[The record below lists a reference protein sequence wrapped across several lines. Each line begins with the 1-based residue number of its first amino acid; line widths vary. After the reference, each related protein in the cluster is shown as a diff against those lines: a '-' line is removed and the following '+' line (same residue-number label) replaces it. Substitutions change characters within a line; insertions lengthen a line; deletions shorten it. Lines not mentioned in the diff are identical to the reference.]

1 MPDIGII
8 VGSGF
13 GEIEGTME
21 KRSEKISTPYGD
33 PSDAYRIYEISGVE
47 AAFLARHGSLHHI
60 PPHKINYR
68 ANLWGFRE
76 LGAKR
81 ILSVS
86 AAGGISTGVIP
97 GDIVVPDQVIDMTS
111 CRTSTFFE
119 GADAVH
125 IDFTSPYCKDLRELL
140 LRAGKRSSI
149 ELKDGATYICVN
161 GPRLETRAE
170 IRFFASIGAD
180 IVGMTAMP
188 EASLARELELCFGL
202 ISVVTN
208 YAAGISGKPLTV
220 TEVIEVMKRSKG
232 SIWRILERL
241 LQMLPAHRD
250 CECSKALKEARM

>member
-1 MPDIGII
+1 MPDIGVI

-13 GEIEGTME
+13 GEMEGTEE

-33 PSDAYRIYEISGVE
+33 PSDAYRVYEISGVE
-47 AAFLARHGSLHHI
+47 AAFLARHGRLHHV

-68 ANLWGFRE
+68 ANLWGFKE
-76 LGAKR
+76 LGVKR

-86 AAGGISTGVIP
+86 AAGGISTGVMP
-97 GDIVVPDQVIDMTS
+97 GDIVVADQVIDMTS
-111 CRTSTFFE
+111 CRPSTFFE
-119 GADAVH
+119 EDEAVH
-125 IDFTSPYCKDLRELL
+125 VDFTSPYCKDLRELL
-140 LRAGKRSSI
+140 LRAGGRSSI
-149 ELKDGATYICVN
+149 ELRDGGTYICVN
-161 GPRLETRAE
+161 GPRLETTAE

-188 EASLARELELCFGL
+188 EASLARELEVCFGL

-220 TEVIEVMKRSKG
+220 TEVIEVMRRSRRPL
-232 SIWRILERL
+232 WRILEGLVR
-241 LQMLPAHRD
+241 MLPADRD